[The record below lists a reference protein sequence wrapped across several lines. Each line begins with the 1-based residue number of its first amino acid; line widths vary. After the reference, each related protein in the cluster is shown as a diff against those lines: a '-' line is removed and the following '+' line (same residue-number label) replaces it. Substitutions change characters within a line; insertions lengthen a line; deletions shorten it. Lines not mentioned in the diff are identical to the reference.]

1 MVLLRVLVVL
11 VVTIMFVTT
20 CFPVF
25 QYCAVKCMYCLRCG
39 GGRSEKMVVNSKGP
53 TFTAISW
60 WLMDSTDCLTDR

>member
-1 MVLLRVLVVL
+1 
-11 VVTIMFVTT
+11 MFVTT

-39 GGRSEKMVVNSKGP
+39 GGGGGRSEKDGGQQHGKGP

-60 WLMDSTDCLTDR
+60 RLMDSTDCLTDR